1 MVKGELKKFKKT
13 LDYEEYGGVP
23 VLGINKTVFKCHG
36 NSNVKS
42 IKNTVIRAYHFAKS
56 SIMEQ
61 IKKEICCT
69 EVRNVGT

>member
-1 MVKGELKKFKKT
+1 MVGELKILKT

-42 IKNTVIRAYHFAKS
+42 IKYCNTSLSFCKS

-61 IKKEICCT
+61 IKKKFA
-69 EVRNVGT
+69 VRR